1 MHWLRCSPEAGE
13 RLAIQPVHERQ
24 EKVLG
29 QVLETRCHIDAI
41 CAAVPITASIVVVSR
56 EHVVRHARQVRT
68 CELGGGLTRD
78 RIGPI
83 TRSYVNTKEV
93 SRA

>member
-1 MHWLRCSPEAGE
+1 MHGLCCSPEAGE

-41 CAAVPITASIVVVSR
+41 CAAVPITASIVVFSQR
-56 EHVVRHARQVRT
+56 EPIVCHARPVRRSQSW
-68 CELGGGLTRD
+68 ELAGGQYGT
-78 RIGPI
+78 
-83 TRSYVNTKEV
+83 S
-93 SRA
+93 

>member
-1 MHWLRCSPEAGE
+1 MHGLRCSPEAGE

-41 CAAVPITASIVVVSR
+41 CAAVPITASIVVCIQR
-56 EHVVRHARQVRT
+56 GHIVRHARLFEGLRD
-68 CELGGGLTRD
+68 LAGG
-78 RIGPI
+78 
-83 TRSYVNTKEV
+83 
-93 SRA
+93 

>member
-13 RLAIQPVHERQ
+13 RLAVQPVHERQ
-24 EKVLG
+24 EKILG

-56 EHVVRHARQVRT
+56 
-68 CELGGGLTRD
+68 
-78 RIGPI
+78 
-83 TRSYVNTKEV
+83 
-93 SRA
+93 